1 MTAFPLFT
9 MVCMRPIP
17 TYTLLLTTC
26 LLAAACTPE
35 APVEGPR
42 TVADAQPPVAPTDPG
57 QVLARRK
64 SDFGATVVDMPEA
77 EPAPP
82 AAYDEAPSEID
93 WTPMPVTAGKASIS
107 CDRDYTEGGDGVPL
121 SSLGFSHV
129 WKTMSPCQKT
139 DMVRLRYDGKVDAGF
154 TALVQRVADMADTL
168 GIESRILD
176 IDSSGG
182 QVEEGIKAGDAMAE
196 SGWMVWV
203 REDSVCHS
211 SCVLILAAGDTRLV
225 SGPVGIHRMLRIG
238 SKATSRAEL
247 NQELR
252 EVHGQMSQ
260 YLQRNGAAIA
270 IADLMMTVPNR
281 SLRLLTAEE
290 LARFGLSGRNAAED
304 DLDRIRLGRK
314 CGEAFVRRKDAFFRD
329 YDMLCTTEGE
339 QVADMGQ
346 CGLDLK
352 KRYGFPDS
360 SCPKESPFSE
370 YD

>member
-1 MTAFPLFT
+1 MTALPLSLT
-9 MVCMRPIP
+9 VCMRLPLSLPLI
-17 TYTLLLTTC
+17 LSTC
-26 LLAAACTPE
+26 LLAAACRPE
-35 APVEGPR
+35 APVEETR
-42 TVADAQPPVAPTDPG
+42 TVADAQPPATPADAG
-57 QVLARRK
+57 AVLK
-64 SDFGATVVDMPEA
+64 SPKTDFGATVVEMPEP
-77 EPAPP
+77 EPVP
-82 AAYDEAPSEID
+82 ATTYEEAPAEID
-93 WTPMPVTAGKASIS
+93 WTPMPVTAGKVSIS
-107 CDRDYTEGGDGVPL
+107 CDRDYTTEGDGVPL

-129 WKTMSPCQKT
+129 WKTMLPCQKT
-139 DMVRLRYDGKVDAGF
+139 GMVRLRYDGKVDAGF
-154 TALVQRVADMADTL
+154 TALMQRVADMADTL

-176 IDSSGG
+176 VDSSGG

-252 EVHGQMSQ
+252 DVHTQMSQ

-290 LARFGLSGRNAAED
+290 LDRFGLSGRNAAED

-314 CGEAFVRRKDAFFRD
+314 CGEAFVRRKDSFFRD
-329 YDMLCTTEGE
+329 YDLLCTTEGE
-339 QVADMGQ
+339 QVADLSQ